1 MWSQGDERADAD
13 GAMKI
18 LSAGAG
24 VAELRVMSVMRM
36 GMNGSAVL
44 MLPDVVT
51 PTVEVAT

>member
-1 MWSQGDERADAD
+1 
-13 GAMKI
+13 MKI
-18 LSAGAG
+18 LGAGAFG
-24 VAELRVMSVMRM
+24 AELRVMPVVRM